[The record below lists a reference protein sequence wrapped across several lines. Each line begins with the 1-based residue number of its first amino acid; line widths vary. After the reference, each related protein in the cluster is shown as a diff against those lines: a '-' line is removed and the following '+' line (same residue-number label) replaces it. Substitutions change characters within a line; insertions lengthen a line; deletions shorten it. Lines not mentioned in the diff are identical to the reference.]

1 MLRVRGVAGAFI
13 RPRCGYKVGQCAL
26 FSEGA
31 PEGGDKRVLILEKA
45 LSHVHEHGWSERA
58 LAQAAVDIGLPP
70 LSHKIVERG
79 PAEIVE
85 LFLRKKRDFV
95 NSSLVAGDSTGT
107 DGGARQ
113 EAEEIVEGEV
123 VDESHKVNDEGVKE
137 KDMLFKAIEGHMEYI
152 MPYASSWPS
161 ALALMLGPEQV
172 LHSTQLAADLAD
184 DLVEYAG
191 LHPTRSDWY
200 TDRAILFS
208 IYSSTQLFL
217 LTDKSE
223 GYVETRRFLE
233 SALDRYYE
241 VKESG
246 VDPSA
251 LASAGFTAMQSVLGT
266 ALSSQ
271 GPPWSRK

>member
-1 MLRVRGVAGAFI
+1 MLGVKGIA
-13 RPRCGYKVGQCAL
+13 RL
-26 FSEGA
+26 FSRRSIVCRTATYAFSSEGM
-31 PEGGDKRVLILEKA
+31 PEGGDKRALILEKA

-58 LAQAAVDIGLPP
+58 LARASVDIGLPP

-85 LFLRKKRDFV
+85 LFLRKKRDHV
-95 NSSLVAGDSTGT
+95 NSFLAGGAVASAGDGS
-107 DGGARQ
+107 
-113 EAEEIVEGEV
+113 EEVVEGEV
-123 VDESHKVNDEGVKE
+123 VDEASKVHDGGVKE
-137 KDMLFKAIEGHMEYI
+137 KDMLYKAIEGHMEYI
-152 MPYASSWPS
+152 MPYTSSWPS

-172 LHSTQLAADLAD
+172 LHSTKLAGDLAD
-184 DLVEYAG
+184 DLVDYAG
-191 LHPTRSDWY
+191 LQPTRSDWY

-223 GYVETRRFLE
+223 GFSETKRFLE
-233 SALDRYYE
+233 TSIDRYYE

-251 LASAGFTAMQSVLGT
+251 LISAGFMAAQSMLGNAMSQ
-266 ALSSQ
+266 ASQ
-271 GPPWSRK
+271 GSAPWQQK